1 MNQTARATMTLTADD
16 ARLVAAAAAERRR
29 IERNLHDGAQQRLV
43 AVSMSLG
50 LAATKLLTDPATASA
65 LLGEARAALNAA
77 LQELRELSR
86 GIHPSTLTDHG
97 LAAALHELAWI
108 TPLAIQV
115 HCGIDG
121 RLTHAVETTAYYI
134 VSEALTNIIKHAQ
147 ATSVRITVDYHDG
160 SLIVS
165 VTDNGHGGTDPAHG
179 TGLAGLVDRL
189 RTLNGTLQVTS
200 PPGHGTTLTAR
211 LPYG

>member
-1 MNQTARATMTLTADD
+1 MTLTTDD

-65 LLGEARAALNAA
+65 LLGEARATLNTA

-97 LAAALHELAWI
+97 LAAAMHELAWT
-108 TPLAIQV
+108 TPLPIQV

-121 RLTHAVETTAYYI
+121 RLTQPVETTAYYI
-134 VSEALTNIIKHAQ
+134 VAEALTNIVKHSN
-147 ATSVRITVDYHDG
+147 ATSVCVTVDHHDG

-165 VTDNGHGGTDPAHG
+165 VTDNGHGGADPTHG
-179 TGLAGLVDRL
+179 TGLTGLADRL
-189 RTLNGTLQVTS
+189 HALDGTLHVTS